1 MKMKM
6 KLHKRKNQMNKKH
19 TMLYKTLNRALS
31 MMRPHNTM
39 SVLVFTEWLRDR
51 LPEQL
56 YDDAWLDVAGNL
68 HVDNRTHNEHKTLF
82 VSHVDTVHRKTGANK
97 IRKTK
102 TMWYAD
108 GAALGADDGVGCAL
122 LMHLLHAGVPGY
134 YVFTQGEE
142 VGGIGAKHLAREY
155 PQLLAEFD
163 RAIAFDRRGT
173 DSIISHQGWG
183 RCCSDAFAQ
192 GLADALNAGCDEFM
206 YSPDDTGVYTDTA
219 EFVDIIPE
227 CTNISCG
234 YDYEHSDREQLDIDH
249 FDRLAA
255 AVIAIDWDGL
265 PTERDPLVVEPDRI
279 EDYSWWKTAPHIPK
293 GTETMFD
300 EDKLD
305 TLDDDEYLLECLLD
319 AEQGFK
325 TNLVELIAESVYPED
340 KDLAI
345 KLIDR
350 KRITDD
356 AISAAMDMVGKYD
369 VDSVLA
375 TLFDAAYAE

>member
-1 MKMKM
+1 
-6 KLHKRKNQMNKKH
+6 MNKKH

-39 SVLVFTEWLRDR
+39 AVLVFTEWLYDH
-51 LPEQL
+51 LPAHL
-56 YDDAWLDVAGNL
+56 YAGVWLDVAGNL
-68 HVDNRTHNEHKTLF
+68 HVDNRTHSDHKTLF
-82 VSHVDTVHRKTGANK
+82 VAHVDTVHRTTGANK

-155 PQLLAEFD
+155 PQLLSEFD

-173 DSIISHQGWG
+173 DSVISHQGWG
-183 RCCSDAFAQ
+183 RCCSDDFAQ
-192 GLADALNAGCDEFM
+192 GLADALNSGCDEFM

-234 YDYEHSDREQLDIDH
+234 YDHEHSEREELDIEH

-265 PTERDPLVVEPDRI
+265 PTKRDPTFVEPEPITDSY
-279 EDYSWWKTAPHIPK
+279 DFCHTSWWKTAPNIPK
-293 GTETMFD
+293 GTKTMVD
-300 EDKLD
+300 DGLD
-305 TLDDDEYLLECLLD
+305 TLDDDDYLFECLLD

-340 KDLAI
+340 RDLAI

-350 KRITDD
+350 KRITDE
-356 AISAAMDMVGKYD
+356 AITTAMDMVGKYD
-369 VDSVLA
+369 VDTVLA
-375 TLFDAAYAE
+375 TLFDTAYAE

>member
-1 MKMKM
+1 MK
-6 KLHKRKNQMNKKH
+6 KKH

-39 SVLVFTEWLRDR
+39 AVLVFTEWLHDH
-51 LPEQL
+51 LPAHM
-56 YDDAWLDVAGNL
+56 YAGAWLDVAGNL
-68 HVDNRTHNEHKTLF
+68 HVDNRTHNGHKTLF
-82 VSHVDTVHRKTGANK
+82 VAHVDTVHRKTGANK
-97 IRKTK
+97 IRKTDSV
-102 TMWYAD
+102 WYAD

-134 YVFTQGEE
+134 YVFTQAEE
-142 VGGIGAKHLAREY
+142 VGGIGAKHLARHY

-173 DSIISHQGWG
+173 DSVISHQGWG
-183 RCCSDAFAQ
+183 RCCSDVFA
-192 GLADALNAGCDEFM
+192 AAMAAELNSTHDELM

-234 YDYEHSDREQLDIDH
+234 YDHEHSDREELDIVH
-249 FDRLAA
+249 FDRLSA
-255 AVIAIDWDGL
+255 AVLNIDWDAL
-265 PTERDPLVVEPDRI
+265 PTERDPKFVEPDPI
-279 EDYSWWKTAPHIPK
+279 TNSYSSWWKTSPHVPTDIK
-293 GTETMFD
+293 SMFD
-300 EDKLD
+300 EEDDD
-305 TLDDDEYLLECLLD
+305 TLNEDDYLLECLLD
-319 AEQGFK
+319 AAQGFK
-325 TNLVELIAESVYPED
+325 ENIVALIAASVYPED
-340 KDLAI
+340 TDLAM

-350 KRITDD
+350 KRLTDD
-356 AISAAMDMVGKYD
+356 ALSAAMDMVGKYD